1 MNVISDLN
9 KDVITEKSAKLI
21 GLLLN
26 IEADAAD
33 GRSYTTRSLKG
44 DDDEG
49 QDGTGK
55 NNDELHLY
63 IPYLGVVKIARQD
76 PISCEVCK
84 PRQIT
89 PVELSQ
95 TGPTLAV
102 SNDAFMSLP
111 QSSFTEEQQPLN
123 HLLNTVQG
131 SPFQGAP
138 PASDWLNVQFHEQST
153 LQNSCPSQDDI
164 TLQSHAR
171 LPAITAV

>member
-33 GRSYTTRSLKG
+33 GRSYTTRSIKG

-76 PISCEVCK
+76 PISCEVYK

-95 TGPTLAV
+95 TDL
-102 SNDAFMSLP
+102 FMLSVTFYCYLE
-111 QSSFTEEQQPLN
+111 FRVKQQ
-123 HLLNTVQG
+123 HAHDYTTGLLCTTW
-131 SPFQGAP
+131 SEL
-138 PASDWLNVQFHEQST
+138 S
-153 LQNSCPSQDDI
+153 NSCSSI
-164 TLQSHAR
+164 L
-171 LPAITAV
+171 